1 MSIRLGVNG
10 QLVIKPA
17 VEELKIVHEKL
28 RDSLGMVALNAL
40 RRIPMMKQFVMS
52 THAQVQNN
60 TKYRIDCS
68 RSFSFL
74 FLENIENCSKYFYF

>member
-40 RRIPMMKQFVMS
+40 RRILKMKQLVMS
-52 THAQVQNN
+52 MHAQVQND
-60 TKYRIDCS
+60 TKFGMDYS
-68 RSFSFL
+68 KSFFIL
-74 FLENIENCSKYFYF
+74 RKC